1 MNELSH
7 ISVDTILPSQMLQDA
22 VMGIDVASSRGIS
35 LGSILLL
42 IVGAVIMFTCFYLI
56 NEYGIKLVQNKRARA
71 SAKRYFP
78 ITTSFIWLGYFIY
91 SGYVILAPYPLIG
104 IGVILFLLLGF
115 WRFIKDFIAGLVF
128 RIQDN
133 YRINQRIQL
142 KSNSGIIVELLTTH
156 VELESDSGERIF
168 VPFTEFFNQ
177 IIRKPSVQERLK
189 QFSLEISVAAEVD
202 FGQFEKKVLSC
213 PWIITEKT
221 PRLIQNYKEG
231 TIRIS
236 GYTIDL
242 KYVVH
247 IRKYLE

>member
-1 MNELSH
+1 MKEMSH
-7 ISVDTILPSQMLQDA
+7 ISVDTILSRQLLEDA
-22 VMGIDVASSRGIS
+22 AMEINAIPIRGIS
-35 LGSILLL
+35 LGSILFL
-42 IVGAVIMFTCFYLI
+42 IIGALIMYACLYLV
-56 NEYGIKLVQNKRARA
+56 NEYGIKLVQNRRARA

-78 ITTSFIWLGYFIY
+78 IITSFIWLGYFIY
-91 SGYVILAPYPLIG
+91 MGYVILAPYPLIG

-115 WRFIKDFIAGLVF
+115 WRFKKDFIAALVF

-133 YRINQRIQL
+133 YRVNQRVQL
-142 KSNSGIIVELLTTH
+142 KNNSGIIVELLTTH

-168 VPFTEFFNQ
+168 VPFSEFFNQ

-189 QFSLEISVAAEVD
+189 QFSIEIAVEDKVD
-202 FGQFEKKVLSC
+202 FGQFEMKVLSC

-221 PRLIQNYKEG
+221 PRLVQNYNEG
-231 TIRIS
+231 TIQVS

-242 KYVVH
+242 KYVTQ